1 MRRTTRR
8 DWVMGAAAALSA
20 PALINP
26 ARAADFTWRIGH
38 TNPTTFPIH
47 RRLVAAATEIKEKSN
62 GRIDVTISADG
73 QLGSPMGL
81 LNQVRVGNVECAVV
95 LGHALTSAQGVAAL
109 PMVGFAWPNYD
120 ALWKAI
126 DGELGKMIRELARDR
141 SGLWIMDTVW
151 DFGFR
156 QVTTTAKEV
165 KIAADLV
172 GLRLRTP
179 VEPEFVTLFQGL
191 KANPIAMSLPELP
204 RALSSGELDGQ
215 ESLLGLVVTGG
226 FHAVQRF
233 CALTN
238 HVWDG
243 NWVCA
248 NPGQFRRLPDNLKTV
263 VADALNGAGK
273 RHRQD
278 IAESDVK
285 ALATMKAANVK
296 VNDVD
301 PASFRA
307 VLKETGYYREM
318 RRKLGTANWEALE
331 KFTGKLV

>member
-26 ARAADFTWRIGH
+26 ARAADFKWRIGH
-38 TNPTTFPIH
+38 TNPATFPIH
-47 RRLVAAATEIKEKSN
+47 LRLAEAAKEINQKSN
-62 GRIDVTISADG
+62 GRIDVTVVADG

-81 LNQVRVGNVECAVV
+81 LNQVRLGSLDCAVV
-95 LGHALTSAQGVAAL
+95 LGQALSGAQGVVGL

-126 DGELGKMIRELARDR
+126 DGDLGKFIRELARDR
-141 SGLWIMDTVW
+141 SGLLIMDTVW

-165 KIAADLV
+165 KTAGDMA

-179 VEPEFVTLFQGL
+179 VEPDFVALFQGL
-191 KANPIAMSLPELP
+191 KASPIAMSLPDVY
-204 RALSSGELDGQ
+204 RGFSSGDLDGQ
-215 ESLLGLVVTGG
+215 EGLLALVVAAG
-226 FHAVQRF
+226 FQTVQRF

-243 NWVCA
+243 NWVCV
-248 NPGQFRRLPDNLKTV
+248 NPGQWRRLPDDLKTV
-263 VADALNGAGK
+263 VANALNDAGK
-273 RHRQD
+273 RHRKD
-278 IAESDVK
+278 IVDNDAK
-285 ALATMKAANVK
+285 AITVLTDAKIKINQI
-296 VNDVD
+296 D

-307 VLKETGYYREM
+307 ALKESGYYREM
-318 RRKLGTANWEALE
+318 RRKLGTGNWEMLE